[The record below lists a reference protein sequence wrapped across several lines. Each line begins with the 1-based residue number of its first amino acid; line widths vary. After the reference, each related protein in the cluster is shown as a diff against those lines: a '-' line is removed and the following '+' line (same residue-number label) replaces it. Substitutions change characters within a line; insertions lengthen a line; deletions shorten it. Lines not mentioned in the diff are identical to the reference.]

1 MSFDL
6 HLDFPQKDLENDD
19 CVADVRISAHG
30 HLLTQI
36 LEVPDHR
43 YRDSFRASA
52 VSLAFWFADNW
63 FRLRYE
69 PLGAPSLATID
80 WRLRH
85 EMSSGSADELWPS
98 IMIYGGGPR
107 VMLASSLG
115 KPRDE
120 PGIRYLPWQPLSM
133 PGKEYEDG
141 VDELFE
147 QVLGNCALHVDAEA
161 FKVLIGQ
168 LDTERKDDEL
178 ASWRRL
184 EACLGFDP
192 DKAPDRVVEAMTAYE
207 DLFGA
212 ESIEEAAIAAPGQSA
227 PETLQAVL
235 AAADA
240 SKLEVD
246 LSLIAKAAAKIDDPY
261 GQTPWRAAEDAAIAL
276 RDALALPD
284 IIGNDTLGCLLQ
296 TRWDD
301 LKTATATARDLPYAV
316 SAPST
321 QDRSQLA
328 LKMVPQV
335 DRRFELAR
343 IIGDSVWTRG
353 SGLGVV
359 SRARSDRQK
368 YQRAFAQSLLCP
380 MRSLAKMIDLDNPT
394 EAQICHAARRH
405 NVRDKVI
412 ETILVN
418 RGILVRDNYNDQLE
432 AA

>member
-1 MSFDL
+1 M
-6 HLDFPQKDLENDD
+6 FPDAAL
-19 CVADVRISAHG
+19 
-30 HLLTQI
+30 
-36 LEVPDHR
+36 
-43 YRDSFRASA
+43 
-52 VSLAFWFADNW
+52 
-63 FRLRYE
+63 
-69 PLGAPSLATID
+69 
-80 WRLRH
+80 
-85 EMSSGSADELWPS
+85 SSGSADELWPS
-98 IMIYGGGPR
+98 IMIYGSGPR

-115 KPRDE
+115 NPRDE

-141 VDELFE
+141 VDALFE
-147 QVLGNCALHVDAEA
+147 KVLGSCASHVDAEA

-168 LDTERKDDEL
+168 LDVERKDSEL
-178 ASWRRL
+178 AGWRRL

-192 DKAPDRVVEAMTAYE
+192 DKAPDRVIEAMTAYE
-207 DLFGA
+207 DLLGA
-212 ESIEEAAIAAPGQSA
+212 ESIEEAAIAAPGRSA
-227 PETLQAVL
+227 PTTLEAAL
-235 AAADA
+235 AAARA
-240 SKLEVD
+240 SNLEID
-246 LSLIAKAAAKIDDPY
+246 LSLIANTAAKIDDPY

-276 RDALALPD
+276 RGALALPD
-284 IIGNDTLGCLLQ
+284 LIDNDTLGGLLQ

-301 LKTATATARDLPYAV
+301 LKAATATARDLPYAV

-321 QDRSQLA
+321 QDRSQVA

-343 IIGDSVWTRG
+343 IIGDGLWTRG

-394 EAQICHAARRH
+394 EAQIDYAAKRH

-418 RGILVRDNYNDQLE
+418 RGILVRDDYNDQLE

>member
-1 MSFDL
+1 MSFDI
-6 HLDFPQKDLENDD
+6 HLDFPPKGLENDD
-19 CVADVRISAHG
+19 CVANVRIAAHG

-36 LEVPDHR
+36 LEMRYHR
-43 YRDSFRASA
+43 YRDSFRASV

-63 FRLRYE
+63 WRLRYE

-107 VMLASSLG
+107 VMLASTLG
-115 KPRDE
+115 TPRDE

-133 PGKEYEDG
+133 LGKEYEDG
-141 VDELFE
+141 VDALFE
-147 QVLGNCALHVDAEA
+147 QVLGNCARYVDAEA

-168 LDTERKDDEL
+168 LDIERKDEAL
-178 ASWRRL
+178 AGWRRL

-207 DLFGA
+207 EQLGA
-212 ESIEEAAIAAPGQSA
+212 ESVEEAAIAAPGQSA
-227 PETLQAVL
+227 PATLQTVL
-235 AAADA
+235 AAAGA
-240 SKLEVD
+240 SNIEID
-246 LSLIAKAAAKIDDPY
+246 LSLIAKTAAEIDDPY
-261 GQTPWRAAEDAAIAL
+261 GQTPWRAAEDAAMAL

-284 IIGNDTLGCLLQ
+284 IIKNDTLGGLLQ
-296 TRWDD
+296 TRWSD
-301 LKTATATARDLPYAV
+301 LKAATATARDLPYAV
-316 SAPST
+316 RVPST
-321 QDRSQLA
+321 HDRSHVA

-343 IIGDSVWTRG
+343 IIGDSLWTRG
-353 SGLGVV
+353 GGLGVV

-368 YQRAFAQSLLCP
+368 YQRAFAQALLCP

-394 EAQICHAARRH
+394 EAQIDHAARRH

-418 RGILVRDNYNDQLE
+418 RGILVRDDYNDQLE